1 MMKRQNIR
9 TLFLI
14 IGTFTYL
21 LCGASFFDYAES
33 RHEMMQRTALNTI
46 ENMII
51 RKYNISQTDFR
62 ILTTVVIKNVP
73 HKAGVQWKF
82 SGAFYF
88 ATTVLTTIGECSS
101 FGWWLLRLTI
111 CTCFITLFLMSK
123 LMLPNLKISQSMIF
137 FFFWLLNRT
146 LKNFL
151 KKINLG
157 VYYTLCSS
165 SRHLICTL
173 YNQIAQ

>member
-33 RHEMMQRTALNTI
+33 VHELHQRTALSHI
-46 ENMII
+46 EKMII
-51 RKYNISQTDFR
+51 TKYNISKTDFR
-62 ILTTVVIKNVP
+62 VLTTVIIKNVP

-88 ATTVLTTIGECSS
+88 ATTVLTTIGE
-101 FGWWLLRLTI
+101 TI
-111 CTCFITLFLMSK
+111 IFFVLFLQDI
-123 LMLPNLKISQSMIF
+123 LPF
-137 FFFWLLNRT
+137 
-146 LKNFL
+146 
-151 KKINLG
+151 LG
-157 VYYTLCSS
+157 VCVCRLSKFE
-165 SRHLICTL
+165 I
-173 YNQIAQ
+173 